1 MNKLQNLQKHERK
14 RGRKPTLL
22 YSSFCHIFG
31 VLLCYVHDSI
41 TFQGPIHK
49 KRREKRFF
57 FCKFSFSIIFR
68 FFLLLRS
75 GVHCI
80 IDQQDIEITLDI
92 RFSVFID
99 IQ

>member
-14 RGRKPTLL
+14 GEEN
-22 YSSFCHIFG
+22 
-31 VLLCYVHDSI
+31 LLCCIQVFAIYLECYYVMYMI
-41 TFQGPIHK
+41 VLRFKGPFIRK
-49 KRREKRFF
+49 GERNGFF

-80 IDQQDIEITLDI
+80 IDQQHNEITLDI

-99 IQ
+99 I